1 MRLNPEQ
8 IAAFGEQGYLHVQHA
23 LTEEDLQS
31 VIDEIDTMVDQ
42 WAEEFLAQGKI
53 EEIHADEPFETRYG
67 LIYAQCDQIG
77 EKLDIMYSLGRAM
90 FEFLHNDNLLDVAG
104 SIVGNEL
111 TCNPIQ
117 HLRAKPPVKLEG
129 VEGPSFHT
137 VPWHQDAGVMMPEA
151 EETRIVTCWLP
162 LVDATLE
169 NGCMQVLPGRRRYL
183 RHDPMPQQG
192 VTTVSPA
199 VLPQVDPVPLPC
211 KKGDVLLF
219 DKFTPHS
226 STPNYSNICRWSLD
240 LRYQRT
246 GDHTGRTAYPEFVA
260 RSPSNPESVLR
271 DYDEWCFLWKDAFE
285 NPRGMAVHR
294 TD

>member
-1 MRLNPEQ
+1 M
-8 IAAFGEQGYLHVQHA
+8 
-23 LTEEDLQS
+23 TDEDLQPL
-31 VIDEIDTMVDQ
+31 IGEICEMVDQ
-42 WAEEFLAQGKI
+42 WAENFLVEGKI
-53 EEIHADEPFETRYG
+53 EELHKDEPFETRYG
-67 LIYAQCDQIG
+67 LIYAQCDEIY
-77 EKLDIMYSLGRAM
+77 EKLDIMHSRGRAM
-90 FEFLHNDNLLDVAG
+90 FEFLHNDHLLDVVG
-104 SIVGNEL
+104 SLVGEEI

-117 HLRAKPPVKLEG
+117 HLRAKPPVELES

-151 EETRIVTCWLP
+151 EDTRIVTCWLP
-162 LVDATLE
+162 LVDATVE

-183 RHDPMPQQG
+183 RHEPMPEQG

-199 VLPQVDPVPLPC
+199 VLPQVEPVALPC
-211 KKGDVLLF
+211 KQGDVLLF

-226 STPNYSNICRWSLD
+226 STPNDSNVCRWSLD

-260 RSPSNPESVLR
+260 RSPANPGSVLW
-271 DYDEWCFLWKDAFE
+271 DYDEWCHLWGDAFE
-285 NPRGMAVHR
+285 NPRGIAVHR